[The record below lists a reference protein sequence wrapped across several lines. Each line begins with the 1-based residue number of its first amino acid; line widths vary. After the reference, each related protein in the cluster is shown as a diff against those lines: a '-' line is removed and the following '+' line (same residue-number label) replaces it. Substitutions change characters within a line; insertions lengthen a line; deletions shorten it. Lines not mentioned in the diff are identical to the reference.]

1 MQRHLALTVFALLC
15 LSCAAIGAE
24 TPLAPSIAHSCVE
37 WGPNFYGTRALA
49 FPLFGNEQQLLQEP
63 EWLLYL
69 SSVYGGPHLL
79 GFPIDTRNFTFFYH
93 RHLPLRL
100 KQDIRTVYA
109 RYLHDRMRRAEVRF
123 GDVYLESFRSLK
135 PEDHGYT
142 IHAFGDMERGKQ
154 HKSGPFLRRFP
165 QGIPSGSWV
174 EVTHRCCEYLPE
186 GFWMFFNVGTGIFY
200 NLGKTIVF
208 QFKNNSTHVEACNHF
223 GGGWRCVTN
232 ESSTVPAER
241 HQIHVVNPFVR
252 VKAREA
258 GYDSVQVSI
267 LRFSFAP
274 AAAPLNFL
282 VVTFLQYL
290 SHVFVEYNE
299 TTTFEILDLRD
310 NVQARLPIGVRDTE
324 HLLSLTHQQLMQ
336 LPLAMSGGRDT
347 CHGDLSLFR
356 TGWQASLAPCLC
368 DSSEEFLHCR
378 GSGFVALL
386 RHPPLHPQGR
396 GKEANST
403 ALWSLFDPDG
413 MHSTRMQLA
422 LAKVEGKVMDFVEHL
437 SAEAGPSCHVVVAQG
452 DNKDANDD
460 VVGRFSKLADEAI
473 ERLKASNI
481 ATCSSPASGN
491 IARSAH
497 AGSLQTSAVAIK
509 CELGSISFEASPA
522 PTSSPIALLPPQT
535 NEPPDE
541 SHFLS
546 LAVHNPRTVIVVPD
560 SNLILSPS
568 SSSSTSLP
576 IITLS
581 SPLPSFVGSADLLIA
596 FNSDVHGHVS
606 LAPLLAAHLD
616 LLTMHRQLSTSA
628 SSVLLLSA
636 GDSFVGSEF
645 FAAHGPLGMA
655 HLMRI
660 LGYKAMALGNHDM
673 EFLSDI
679 PAFVQSAGFPV
690 LSVNVKANGVKPS
703 VIVNIDD
710 EASHAKKIGVMGYTD
725 AESAMLTGVSERN
738 HILEL
743 VREEAKELR
752 RKGCDAVILLGH
764 GGVELDSF
772 LAARTKGLINVI
784 LGGHA
789 HALHVEEGE
798 GEGRSGSVLVIH
810 AGHSMQYL
818 GLVGLVWKE
827 EIDGVETL
835 PSKSKRNALRAMK
848 ENVVIMDVEVAK
860 EEEKLRLH
868 HTATKQS
875 VHEWLQPRLNALQLG
890 PLLAIIQNRHESIVS
905 AENNDADDKMVQ
917 RRNKQ
922 KEKKK
927 RRNKLQ
933 DREQE
938 VGRTLLSDSR
948 TSCRVGP
955 CVMGKFIAD
964 AMRRYALCEVSSSS
978 LLQETELVIA
988 LRESGSIRSQLW
1000 SGPLHDRHVREMLP
1014 WNNQLVMLK
1023 ATGGELRQMVERSL
1037 RVMNGLEGDAASYGG
1052 AVLQTAGLR
1061 FGISDNNST
1070 PKVTWLRAAVLKQCN
1085 EEDEAL
1091 RHYYSQKEDDEEG
1104 EVWKEVNDEDGIWI
1118 VVTEWLAEGGDGYAR
1133 FLPAQTGG
1141 PLWKS
1146 TVGEVD
1152 ILRRVLLKKIVS
1164 SSLPSY
1170 ASPHRHDRREDENEA
1185 GNKEEEEGKE
1195 PSVFVKA
1202 LGGALGAMV
1211 CQAVAYSLLLKH
1223 VQQAAGIIVQQ
1234 TNNSGQQTPH
1244 EHSSSSSSSSSSVPG
1259 RMLSILTAG
1268 LSSFIFWLVF
1278 HAMSSYSS
1286 SVSFSSSAISSS
1298 SDEDGENWTITT
1310 SWIPAFMG
1318 GVANVLVSTPLWV
1331 IITRLQVASPS
1342 SENCVG
1348 FSDEVLRLWK
1358 EEGFVGFWRGLFPNL
1373 VMILFP
1379 VVQSNVYVMLE
1390 GFAMEFFAVD
1400 SNGVPFLQSTQL
1412 HMSFPL
1418 LSLSLGAL
1426 SSMIATTLTYPIQV
1440 LRVRHQAGLLLCP
1453 TSDFREIRNLK
1464 DKGDEEEDEEGKQLP
1479 RYRHQMRCGMV
1490 ISIFGEVLPMYHRGL
1505 KMKLLHSMIT
1515 SAVMF
1520 FIKEH
1525 TVSMFYLFNK
1535 SEVFKL

>member
-1 MQRHLALTVFALLC
+1 MQPHIALTVLAVLC
-15 LSCAAIGAE
+15 LRCAAGGGE
-24 TPLAPSIAHSCVE
+24 DPAPSAHGCVE
-37 WGPNFYGTRALA
+37 WGRNVYGTRSLT
-49 FPLFGNEQQLLQEP
+49 FPRFGNEQQLLQEP

-109 RYLHDRMRRAEVRF
+109 LYLHDRMRRHEVRF
-123 GDVYLESFRSLK
+123 GDVYLESFRNIK

-142 IHAFGDMERGKQ
+142 IHAFGDMERRKQ
-154 HKSGPFLRRFP
+154 NKPGPFLSMFP
-165 QGIPSGSWV
+165 QGIASGSWV

-186 GFWMFFNVGTGIFY
+186 GFWMFLNVGTGIFY
-200 NLGKTIVF
+200 NLGKTIAF
-208 QFKNNSTHVEACNHF
+208 RTHVEACNHF

-241 HQIHVVNPFVR
+241 HQIHAVNPFVR

-258 GYDSVQVSI
+258 GYDSVQ
-267 LRFSFAP
+267 F
-274 AAAPLNFL
+274 
-282 VVTFLQYL
+282 L
-290 SHVFVEYNE
+290 SHVFVEYKE

-386 RHPPLHPQGR
+386 RHPPLQPQGR
-396 GKEANST
+396 AKEANST

-422 LAKVEGKVMDFVEHL
+422 LAKVEAKVMDFMERL
-437 SAEAGPSCHVVVAQG
+437 SAEAAPSCHVVVAQG
-452 DNKDANDD
+452 DNKGMNDD
-460 VVGRFSKLADEAI
+460 VVPRFSKLADEAI
-473 ERLKASNI
+473 ERLKASKI

-491 IARSAH
+491 IASSAH
-497 AGSLQTSAVAIK
+497 AGSLQRSAVAIK
-509 CELGSISFEASPA
+509 CELGTLSFEASLA
-522 PTSSPIALLPPQT
+522 STSSPSSPIVLLPPQT
-535 NEPPDE
+535 NEVPDE
-541 SHFLS
+541 SHSRS
-546 LAVHNPRTVIVVPD
+546 LAVHKPRMIIVVPD

-568 SSSSTSLP
+568 SSSSSSLP

-581 SPLPSFVGSADLLIA
+581 SPLPSFVASANLLIA

-616 LLTMHRQLSTSA
+616 LLIMHRQLSNSA

-645 FAAHGPLGMA
+645 FAEHGPLGMA

-703 VIVNIDD
+703 VIINIDD
-710 EASHAKKIGVMGYTD
+710 EGRQAKKIGVMGYTD

-752 RKGCDAVILLGH
+752 RKDCDAVILLGH

-772 LAARTKGLINVI
+772 LAARTKGLIDVI

-789 HALHVEEGE
+789 HALHVEGEGE
-798 GEGRSGSVLVIH
+798 GEGRSGSVLVVH

-827 EIDGVETL
+827 EEIDGAETL
-835 PSKSKRNALRAMK
+835 PSKLKRKALRALK
-848 ENVVIMDVEVAK
+848 ENVVIMDVEAAK
-860 EEEKLRLH
+860 EEEKLRLL
-868 HTATKQS
+868 HTATKQN

-890 PLLAIIQNRHESIVS
+890 PLLAIIQNGHESIVS
-905 AENNDADDKMVQ
+905 AEKHDADDKMGQ
-917 RRNKQ
+917 RRWNKQ
-922 KEKKK
+922 KEVKKQK
-927 RRNKLQ
+927 RNKMQ

-955 CVMGKFIAD
+955 CAMGRFIAD

-988 LRESGSIRSQLW
+988 LRESGSFRSQLW
-1000 SGPLHDRHVREMLP
+1000 SGPLHDRHIREMLP
-1014 WNNQLVMLK
+1014 WNNKLVMLK

-1070 PKVTWLRAAVLKQCN
+1070 PKVAWLRAAVLKQCN

-1091 RHYYSQKEDDEEG
+1091 RHYYSQKEEDEVG
-1104 EVWKEVNDEDGIWI
+1104 EVWKEVNDEDAVWV
-1118 VVTEWLAEGGDGYAR
+1118 VVTAWLAEGGDGYAR

-1146 TVGEVD
+1146 SVGEVD
-1152 ILRRVLLKKIVS
+1152 ILRHVLLKKVVS

-1170 ASPHRHDRREDENEA
+1170 AASPSRHNRRAVENEV
-1185 GNKEEEEGKE
+1185 GSKGEGKE

-1211 CQAVAYSLLLKH
+1211 CQAIAYSLLLKH

-1244 EHSSSSSSSSSSVPG
+1244 EHSSSSSSSSMPG

-1331 IITRLQVASPS
+1331 IITRLQVASSS
-1342 SENCVG
+1342 SENSVG

-1358 EEGFVGFWRGLFPNL
+1358 EEGFVGFWRGLIPNL

-1400 SNGVPFLQSTQL
+1400 SNGAPFLQSTQL

-1464 DKGDEEEDEEGKQLP
+1464 GDEEEEDEEGKQLP
-1479 RYRHQMRCGMV
+1479 RYHHQMKCGMV
-1490 ISIFGEVLPMYHRGL
+1490 TSIFGEVLPMYHRGL